1 MSVEPSPPATTSA
14 PWLATPRPNASA
26 SNGEDVRMSCM
37 IATDGAPVSRAKAA
51 PTASATVSSSSS
63 GTIPLMS

>member
-1 MSVEPSPPATTSA
+1 
-14 PWLATPRPNASA
+14 
-26 SNGEDVRMSCM
+26 MSCM

-51 PTASATVSSSSS
+51 PIASATVSSSSS